1 MEKTDGLFEE
11 MSAFLTEDAAA
22 SEAGTKD
29 PDDDGLP
36 YESFEDF
43 STEPVEF
50 GELAE
55 RMLHKVENLFD
66 LTAVFNRHSEKYL
79 KACVLLEKGIKF
91 LGSACLTKIALEH
104 REYTFPDL
112 SQLSTMKLYRM
123 ASFNYRKLDAA
134 LTEKLEKGND
144 LYPELLDMEFRYFNL
159 LRRLRSTE
167 TKIYNYHLKKYYGE
181 ENYDPVVAGNAFTKQ
196 SWTKG
201 YTQDREE
208 APAFRSAPAF
218 PIIFQNMKPE
228 ISDKRSTVSGGKPAA
243 GGIECPDRK
252 TGNEVKVSGSGVQV
266 SDQNGASGMESS
278 EKVTGPGSQV
288 SGKRAAECGKSE
300 AVEADISHSSL
311 LISHSSDPA
320 SPSEGTTPAFVGIME
335 TVLKRSEE
343 NEDGGLSFTL
353 DEIEQLADDPEFN
366 RFDPDLA
373 ASLRRVR
380 EQIPNSS

>member
-1 MEKTDGLFEE
+1 MENTDGLFEE
-11 MSAFLTEDAAA
+11 MSAFLSEDTAA

-29 PDDDGLP
+29 ADDDGLP

-50 GELAE
+50 SELAE
-55 RMLHKVENLFD
+55 RMLQKVENLFD
-66 LTAVFNRHSEKYL
+66 LTAVYNRHSEKYL

-91 LGSACLTKIALEH
+91 LGSACLTKIVLEH
-104 REYTFPDL
+104 REYTFPEL

-181 ENYDPVVAGNAFTKQ
+181 ENYDPVVAGNAFSKQ

-208 APAFRSAPAF
+208 VPAFRSAPAF

-228 ISDKRSTVSGGKPAA
+228 ISGKRSTVSGGKPAA
-243 GGIECPDRK
+243 GGIESPDRK
-252 TGNEVKVSGSGVQV
+252 AENEEKV
-266 SDQNGASGMESS
+266 SDQNGASGTERS
-278 EKVTGPGSQV
+278 EKVTDPGSQV
-288 SGKRAAECGKSE
+288 SGKCAAERGKSE
-300 AVEADISHSSL
+300 AGEAE
-311 LISHSSDPA
+311 ISHSSDPA
-320 SPSEGTTPAFVGIME
+320 SPSGEKTPAFVGIME

-343 NEDGGLSFTL
+343 NEGGELSFTL

-366 RFDPDLA
+366 RFDPNLA
-373 ASLRRVR
+373 ASLRRAR